1 MAALLE
7 QQPHSPVQ
15 AKAIGKGA
23 ISMTYIPTP
32 NGFMRLEDS
41 EKLLRAIFPMYPSLE
56 PGHPAPSLEPA
67 IQDNADRSN

>member
-1 MAALLE
+1 
-7 QQPHSPVQ
+7 
-15 AKAIGKGA
+15 
-23 ISMTYIPTP
+23 MTYIPAP

-56 PGHPAPSLEPA
+56 PCHPAPSLEPA